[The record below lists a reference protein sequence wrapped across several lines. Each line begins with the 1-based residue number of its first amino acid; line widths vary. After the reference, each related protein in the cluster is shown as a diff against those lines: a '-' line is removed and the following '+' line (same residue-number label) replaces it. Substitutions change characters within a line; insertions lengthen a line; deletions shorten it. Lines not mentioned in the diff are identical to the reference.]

1 MVITAICLFL
11 AIFLVLHMLLCYG
24 IFMLITYIAN
34 YSTVKGLRSSLQ
46 VHREGGIKD
55 VDTSGV

>member
-1 MVITAICLFL
+1 
-11 AIFLVLHMLLCYG
+11 
-24 IFMLITYIAN
+24 MLITYIAN

-46 VHREGGIKD
+46 VPREGGIED